1 MSLEPHLLPVAQIE
15 DDQPPLSLRSFRRRL
30 ALSVLGALA
39 VTGVLGF
46 VLAGRRGQFVSA
58 LNTAPV
64 TLLAAAGLLQ
74 ILALLARSEAW
85 NICVRAAGGTVSR
98 RLLFRAA
105 GVGYLA
111 SVLNGS
117 VGLVARIASLR
128 RVAPDT
134 TPRLPA
140 LLAAEVPI
148 ITVEV
153 TLAAIF
159 SFTLIAP
166 LGVPWWAPVIAVAIM
181 AGALTGLRRACDRR
195 RTGLWAGLAIVRGHG
210 RGRMI
215 AFVLLA
221 VGAQIA
227 RNWLMLHAIGINV
240 SVFDSMALL
249 IAMFTLGQIPVGPS
263 VGPAA
268 AVLILGGNGVAA
280 TAAAGVLL
288 AATGTAGSLCY
299 AAWAIGD
306 RLIAG
311 RLRAGSQPAASL
323 LAMVPPAAAAVAS
336 PVALVAPVT
345 VAPAAVLPT
354 SG

>member
-1 MSLEPHLLPVAQIE
+1 LSLEPHLLTVDQIE
-15 DDQPPLSLRSFRRRL
+15 DGQRPLSLPKFRRRI

-39 VTGVLGF
+39 VAGVLGY
-46 VLAGRRGQFVSA
+46 VLAGRRDQFMSA
-58 LNTAPV
+58 LDTAPV
-64 TLLAAAGLLQ
+64 TLLVVATLLS

-117 VGLVARIASLR
+117 VGVVARIASLR

-134 TPRLPA
+134 TPRVPA
-140 LLAAEVPI
+140 LLAAEIPI

-166 LGVPWWAPVIAVAIM
+166 LGVPWWAPVIAVAVM
-181 AGALTGLRRACDRR
+181 AAALTALRRACERR
-195 RTGLWAGLAIVRGHG
+195 RTGLWTGLAIVRGHG
-210 RGRMI
+210 RERMI
-215 AFVLLA
+215 AFVLLS
-221 VGAQIA
+221 VCTQIA
-227 RNWLMLHAIGINV
+227 RNWLMLHAIGVNV

-249 IAMFTLGQIPVGPS
+249 IAMFTLGQIPIGPS

-280 TAAAGVLL
+280 VAAAGVLL
-288 AATGTAGSLCY
+288 AATGTAGSICY

-306 RLIAG
+306 RVIAG
-311 RLRAGSQPAASL
+311 RLGPASEPAASL
-323 LAMVPPAAAAVAS
+323 LVVVPPAAAVS
-336 PVALVAPVT
+336 QR
-345 VAPAAVLPT
+345 
-354 SG
+354 S